1 MPTVLASLKPQ
12 TTKKSKIVIIS
23 NGVEQSQNRVQRKR
37 YVFSDDEIES
47 DSSEVGSYS
56 HLKKHVIKK

>member
-12 TTKKSKIVIIS
+12 NTKKSKIVIIS

-47 DSSEVGSYS
+47 ESSEAGSYS
-56 HLKKHVIKK
+56 HQKKHVIKK